1 MVEARD
7 DDDWGDDAD
16 GEGWD
21 DWDVNEPDISDLREP
36 EFDHRASSFNNALE
50 IYSTKGR
57 TDIKFSNFDEI
68 MPILI
73 KRVMAV
79 IDDLGVTSD
88 FARALLI
95 RNEWNPQLALRRFA
109 DDFDYC
115 LNTFNFAL
123 GENEPPSGNQDIL
136 CEVCFCEYPLDEW
149 IYMPDCGHGLCTY
162 CYTGY
167 LTSKVGDG
175 KGVE

>member
-1 MVEARD
+1 MVEARDDNDWGDD

-36 EFDHRASSFNNALE
+36 EFDHRTSSFNNALE

-95 RNEWNPQLALRRFA
+95 RNEWNP
-109 DDFDYC
+109 
-115 LNTFNFAL
+115 
-123 GENEPPSGNQDIL
+123 
-136 CEVCFCEYPLDEW
+136 
-149 IYMPDCGHGLCTY
+149 
-162 CYTGY
+162 
-167 LTSKVGDG
+167 
-175 KGVE
+175 